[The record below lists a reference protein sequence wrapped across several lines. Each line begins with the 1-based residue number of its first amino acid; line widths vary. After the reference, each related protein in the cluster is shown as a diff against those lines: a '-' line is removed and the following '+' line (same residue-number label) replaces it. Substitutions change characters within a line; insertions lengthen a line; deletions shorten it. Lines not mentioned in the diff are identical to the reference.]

1 MAVRPNPGEPRQAAG
16 EETTM
21 LNREDSELLTC
32 IGPGTPMGQMLRE
45 YWVPACRSVKLEREG
60 APERVRL
67 FGENFVAFRNA
78 DGSVGFLAE
87 GCPHRCA
94 SLALARNEGD
104 GLRCIFH
111 GWKFS
116 GEGKCLD
123 TPTEPTD
130 RRAAFASRVPVRHHP
145 THEAGGLLWVYL
157 GKQEIPPRFHD
168 FEFTRLPADQVAP
181 RRGILHCNWLQ
192 GLEALLDAAHVTFL
206 HASSLVTAG
215 ARQMW
220 GPESDYMLS
229 TGAPVFEFIERPY
242 GFTEG
247 ALRDQPNGLRYV
259 RIREVAF
266 PFFVLVPSPP
276 GGQSSVVC
284 SIPIDDEH
292 TAQWYIP
299 YNLDKPIDPNWQTAR
314 GIRDSGNPDFFNS
327 DMGGPE
333 NMWHQD
339 RKAMKQGHWTGI
351 VGRGNA
357 YEDFIVQESMGPIVN
372 RTLEHLGSCDVVIV
386 RTRHMLLNAV
396 RHYRQSGQV
405 PFTSPSIDFAK
416 IRAISIAYPKELDW
430 RDIDPF
436 NPEASLA
443 A

>member
-1 MAVRPNPGEPRQAAG
+1 
-16 EETTM
+16 M
-21 LNREDSELLTC
+21 LSKEDGNLLTRV
-32 IGPGTPMGQMLRE
+32 GAGTPAGDMLRE
-45 YWVPACRSVKLEREG
+45 YWVPACRAAKLQPEG

-67 FGENFVAFRNA
+67 FGENFVVFRDA
-78 DGSVGFLAE
+78 DGHVGFLAE

-116 GEGKCLD
+116 RDGVCLD
-123 TPTEPTD
+123 TPTEPAD
-130 RRAAFASRVPVRHHP
+130 RRAAFAARVPVRHHP
-145 THEAGGLLWVYL
+145 VHEAGGLIWVYL
-157 GKQEIPPRFHD
+157 GRKKEPPRFHD
-168 FEFTRLPADQVAP
+168 FEFTHLPADHIAP
-181 RRGILHCNWLQ
+181 RRGVIHCNWLQ

-206 HASSLVTAG
+206 HASSLVTPG
-215 ARQMW
+215 SRDMW

-229 TGAPVFEFIERPY
+229 TGAPAFEFVEQPY

-247 ALRDQPNGLRYV
+247 ALRDQANGLRYARV
-259 RIREVAF
+259 RQVAL
-266 PFFVLVPSPP
+266 PFFVFVPSPP

-299 YNLDKPIDPNWQTAR
+299 YNLDGPIDPNWQTAR
-314 GIRDSGNPDFFNS
+314 GIRDSGDPDFFNS

-339 RKAMKQGHWTGI
+339 REAMKLGHWTGI

-357 YEDFIVQESMGPIVN
+357 YEDFIVQESMGTIVD
-372 RTLEHLGSCDVVIV
+372 RTQEHLASCDVVIV
-386 RTRHMLLNAV
+386 RTRHLLLDAV
-396 RHYRQSGQV
+396 RRHQQDRHLS
-405 PFTSPSIDFAK
+405 FTGPGIDFAK
-416 IRAISIAYPKELDW
+416 IRAISIAYPKDRDW